1 MSNIKHF
8 FFKALF
14 CASLFP
20 SVNTPMALCANSHD
34 IEALP
39 EPQQQRKVTGV
50 VTDLKGEPII
60 GANVVVKGSTNGT
73 ITDIDGNFS
82 IEVTPNSIL
91 QISYIGYVAQ
101 EVPVGNKN
109 NLVIS
114 IHEDTQKLD
123 EVVVVGYGT
132 QKKVNLT
139 GAVEQVTSEV
149 FENRSV
155 SNEIGRAHV

>member
-82 IEVTPNSIL
+82 LGNSEFDT
-91 QISYIGYVAQ
+91 S
-101 EVPVGNKN
+101 
-109 NLVIS
+109 NLLYWLRS
-114 IHEDTQKLD
+114 SR
-123 EVVVVGYGT
+123 GT
-132 QKKVNLT
+132 
-139 GAVEQVTSEV
+139 
-149 FENRSV
+149 
-155 SNEIGRAHV
+155 GRK